1 MTVPVRPAGGEAAA
15 AAGSVLRLQ
24 ILGPLRLWRG
34 DEELEAGPRQ
44 QAYLLALLLAR
55 EGQLISTSELV
66 DLIWGDDAPASAV
79 NVIHKYVGTLRR
91 LLEPTR
97 PVRGSGSYLRRR
109 ANGYLFVAGTGMLDL
124 AVFRESVRAA
134 GQAVAR
140 QQCEAAL
147 DGYVEA
153 LGLWQGTAGEGLA
166 HGPAA
171 MSIFAG
177 LNGEFMTACAAAAEL
192 AISLGRPERV
202 LPPLQ
207 LAATIAPLHEPL
219 HASLITTLGAAGQQ
233 AQALS
238 VYQTI
243 RARLAEEL
251 GIDPGPA
258 LRATQQR
265 LLNNT
270 PAPPVRMIDG
280 QPAGQ
285 PPAPWQR
292 TIAPAKPPAV
302 SLVGRTTELAVLRQA
317 TETALTG
324 GRGLVI
330 IEGEPGVGK
339 TRLLE
344 ESAADADGR
353 GALVVWG
360 RCLEGDGTPS
370 MWPWV
375 QAIGTVLNALP
386 TARQKWLATELGRL
400 LNPDDEGAAA
410 RAMPDGGAQFRLF
423 EQVVAA
429 IGEASVLRPVLLVLD
444 DLQWAD
450 VTSLQLFSHL
460 AARLPAGATVI
471 GALRDRAPMPG
482 TELSRMLAAVS
493 RVSGQR
499 RIQLG
504 PLNPAEVAELVYEE
518 TGQAPTPGTVRDIHA
533 RTAGNPFFVRELSLL
548 LSTGGM
554 LGEGE
559 GEGES
564 GSGSGSERGGGGEAS
579 IRAGVPSTVLD
590 VVRDRLS
597 GLDEGARRL
606 LQVAALIGRDIDLR
620 LLAAV
625 AGLDVQ
631 VSLDRLGPVEALGLL
646 EPAAGNPF
654 SLRFS
659 HDLVRE
665 AVARTTPQSRTPR
678 LHLRVADALERAD
691 ALGDHA
697 AERVA
702 HHLWSA
708 GPLADPRR
716 TVAALVR
723 AGRRAATKLAF
734 EAAERQLRTAV
745 QVARAASLS
754 ELELSA
760 LSQLIAIRGM
770 LTMYGTSA
778 VDLLERAEHLA
789 RSLGRELDA
798 TVFLYS
804 RWAAHAQGL
813 ERDHSRPLAR
823 RMLEQGK
830 TSSDPLVR
838 AYGLQTW
845 GLQQFTEGDNE
856 DAFRCLS
863 EAGRILMTRDDPREQ
878 DPVWY
883 DLKLLMIGKLA
894 ETTALHGDV
903 DGARSLLDMLEA
915 AGDDPFTVT
924 VWAAHTSRTEA
935 FIDDPVRALRAA
947 ERGIAADR
955 QFSFVFLGTY
965 QRLVR
970 YWALAKTGRD
980 PAGAAAEAE
989 RLIATNLLDPQ
1000 RASVTIFIGYLCEMW
1015 LVAGALD
1022 QAAAAL
1028 EQAEAYLDRYN
1039 EGFAEGL
1046 LLLLRARLLHARG
1059 KPVAEVGAA
1068 ADRARTASAARGN
1081 HLFARRAE
1089 EFLAALDDPPSS
1101 GTG

>member
-1 MTVPVRPAGGEAAA
+1 MAGNG
-15 AAGSVLRLQ
+15 LRLQ

-34 DEELEAGPRQ
+34 DEELDAGPRQ
-44 QAYLLALLLAR
+44 QAFLLALLLAR
-55 EGQLISTSELV
+55 EGRLISTAELV
-66 DLIWGDDAPASAV
+66 DLIWDDDAPASAV

-91 LLEPTR
+91 LLEPPL

-109 ANGYLFVAGTGMLDL
+109 GSGYMFVARNGILDL
-124 AVFRESVRAA
+124 AVFRQSVQAA

-140 QQCEAAL
+140 QQREAAL
-147 DGYVEA
+147 DCYVKGLE
-153 LGLWQGTAGEGLA
+153 LWQGSTGEGLA
-166 HGPAA
+166 YGPAA
-171 MSIFAG
+171 MPIFAG
-177 LNGEFMTACAAAAEL
+177 LDSEFLSTCAAAAEL
-192 AISLGRPERV
+192 ALSLGRPERV

-207 LAATIAPLHEPL
+207 LAATMSPLHEPVL
-219 HASLITTLGAAGQQ
+219 ASLITTLGAAGQQ

-238 VYQTI
+238 VYQTV
-243 RARLAEEL
+243 RARLTEEL

-258 LRATQQR
+258 LRAAHQR
-265 LLNNT
+265 VLNNA
-270 PAPPVRMIDG
+270 PAPPVRMTD
-280 QPAGQ
+280 GQ
-285 PPAPWQR
+285 PPAPWGR
-292 TIAPAKPPAV
+292 TPGKPPAV
-302 SLVGRTTELAVLRQA
+302 GLVGRGAELTVLRQA
-317 TETALTG
+317 TETALAG
-324 GRGLVI
+324 GKGLII

-344 ESAADADGR
+344 ENAAEAERR

-375 QAIGTVLNALP
+375 QAAGTVLDALP
-386 TARQKWLATELGRL
+386 VTARQNWLTTEFGRL
-400 LNPDDEGAAA
+400 LDPGDEAVAP
-410 RAMPDGGAQFRLF
+410 RPLPDGRAQFRLF
-423 EQVVAA
+423 EQVAAA
-429 IGEASVLRPVLLVLD
+429 IGEVSALRPVLLVID

-460 AARLPAGATVI
+460 AARLPTGATVI
-471 GALRDRAPMPG
+471 GALRDRAPVPG

-499 RIQLG
+499 RIRLG
-504 PLNPAEVAELVYEE
+504 PLSQAEVAELVHEE
-518 TGQAPTPGTVRDIHA
+518 TGQAPSPDTARDIHA

-554 LGEGE
+554 LGE
-559 GEGES
+559 S
-564 GSGSGSERGGGGEAS
+564 QAS
-579 IRAGVPSTVLD
+579 ARAGVPSTVLD
-590 VVRDRLS
+590 VVRDRLAD
-597 GLDEGARRL
+597 LDDGARGL

-620 LLAAV
+620 LLANA

-631 VSLDRLGPVEALGLL
+631 VSLDRLGPGEALGLL
-646 EPAAGNPF
+646 EPAPGNPF

-665 AVARTTPQSRTPR
+665 AVARTTPQSRTSR
-678 LHLRVADALERAD
+678 LHLHVADALERTD
-691 ALGDHA
+691 ALGDRA

-708 GPLADPRR
+708 GPLADPHR
-716 TVAALVR
+716 TVTALVR

-745 QVARAASLS
+745 QVARAASLA

-789 RSLGRELDA
+789 RGLGRELDA

-823 RMLEQGK
+823 RMLEQGE

-856 DAFRCLS
+856 EAFRCLS
-863 EAGRILMTRDDPREQ
+863 EAGRILMTRGGPREQ

-915 AGDDPFTVT
+915 AGDSPFTVA

-935 FIDDPVRALRAA
+935 FIGDPVRALRAA
-947 ERGIAADR
+947 ERGIAADPH
-955 QFSFVFLGTY
+955 FSFVFLGTY
-965 QRLVR
+965 QRMVR

-989 RLIATNLLDPQ
+989 RLIATNLLNPQ

-1028 EQAEAYLDRYN
+1028 DQAEACLDRYN

-1046 LLLLRARLLHARG
+1046 LLLLRARLLHASG
-1059 KPVAEVGAA
+1059 KPVAEVRAA
-1068 ADRARTASAARGN
+1068 ADRSRTVSIERDT
-1081 HLFARRAE
+1081 HLFARHAE
-1089 EFLAALDDPPSS
+1089 EFLATLDHPPAV
-1101 GTG
+1101 G